1 MRKNTNKYVIKDD
14 YIEIVTTKGEVIL
27 IDKSD
32 ESVARKYTWHIDSKG
47 YANGC
52 SNKTHVRLHRLILNP
67 PEGLVVD
74 HINHNK
80 LDNRRANLRVVT
92 NQMNQFNLVE
102 GKNNKSGKVGVHFNK
117 QSQKWCSQI
126 TLNGKIIS
134 SKLFDNKD
142 DAIRNRIELE
152 NQYHVIKQVI

>member
-1 MRKNTNKYVIKDD
+1 MRKNTNKYVVKDD
-14 YIEIVTTKGEVIL
+14 CIEIVTTKGEVIL

-32 ESVARKYTWHIDSKG
+32 EAIARTHCWYVDSKG
-47 YANGC
+47 YAHGNF
-52 SNKTHVRLHRLILNP
+52 NKTHVRLHRLILNP
-67 PEGLVVD
+67 PKGLVID
-74 HINHNK
+74 HVNHNK
-80 LDNRRANLRVVT
+80 LDNRRVNLRVVT
-92 NQMNQFNLVE
+92 NQMNLFNLVE

-126 TLNGKIIS
+126 TLDGKIIS

-152 NQYHVIKQVI
+152 NQYHIIKQVI